1 MFSIY
6 FSCWET
12 SDVEFFFFC
21 PEKNN
26 AKKTVKTMK
35 HEKRGRKV
43 SKERKF
49 GRLQKRAAN
58 GVEKHGE
65 RVKERKS

>member
-1 MFSIY
+1 MLVLF
-6 FSCWET
+6 C
-12 SDVEFFFFC
+12 FFREKRGE
-21 PEKNN
+21 EKNN

-43 SKERKF
+43 SKARKF
-49 GRLQKRAAN
+49 GRLQKSAEKEE

-65 RVKERKS
+65 SVRERKS

>member
-1 MFSIY
+1 
-6 FSCWET
+6 
-12 SDVEFFFFC
+12 
-21 PEKNN
+21 
-26 AKKTVKTMK
+26 MK

-49 GRLQKRAAN
+49 GRLQKRAEKEE